1 MTPVPDVDQW
11 LCLYLKLPSHG
22 FWTEP
27 GAVSYLLW
35 LPVAI
40 FTRYLR
46 FLPSALAR
54 RQVTSARLHS
64 LYANTETEPSGR
76 AIGGL
81 AIKRVPGEIIISL
94 LLIDKMSSSVLSQ
107 QWPRCL
113 LIMLTGNESNK
124 DLRRS
129 DNTTGKTE
137 DWPRGWCQMD
147 SVTNKPLMSCLC
159 FECNAFNLSS
169 PGDNLLPAESLSVT
183 QMSSTGFKNQ
193 FGEEMW
199 ELTGPDVSVII
210 VYWQPGG
217 KF

>member
-1 MTPVPDVDQW
+1 MTSDCVCIQSCHLIV
-11 LCLYLKLPSHG
+11 
-22 FWTEP
+22 
-27 GAVSYLLW
+27 
-35 LPVAI
+35 
-40 FTRYLR
+40 
-46 FLPSALAR
+46 
-54 RQVTSARLHS
+54 
-64 LYANTETEPSGR
+64 SGR
-76 AIGGL
+76 SL
-81 AIKRVPGEIIISL
+81 ALWATCSGCLWPFHALLTLSSLCSGQAPGDQCQTPLTLRKHRVRALGPRSRRASNKKGPGRNYYLL

-129 DNTTGKTE
+129 DNTTEKTV
-137 DWPRGWCQMD
+137 DWPLGWCQMD

-169 PGDNLLPAESLSVT
+169 PGDNLLPAELLSVT